1 MLLKYADFP
10 ENEDVKVLQ
19 INFEVTDHQD
29 FFKKK
34 LSAID
39 K

>member
-10 ENEDVKVLQ
+10 ENEDVKVLS
-19 INFEVTDHQD
+19 IKFEVTDHQD

-34 LSAID
+34 LTAIN